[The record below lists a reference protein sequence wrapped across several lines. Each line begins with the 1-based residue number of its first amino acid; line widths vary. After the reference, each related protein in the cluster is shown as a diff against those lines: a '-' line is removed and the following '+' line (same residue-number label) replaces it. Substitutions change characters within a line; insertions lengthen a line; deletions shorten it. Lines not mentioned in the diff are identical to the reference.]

1 MHNYKI
7 SVDGSFVD
15 EDNITGAVVVQDC
28 STKQLTTFRILCQK
42 SKFSSSRNIYGEVAA
57 AIYALQYIKSLMNAE
72 PDIQVVI
79 IHDYEGIKKW
89 ATGEWQSKKPISASY
104 KKVVDSM
111 PEVMKRVTFVHQKSH
126 VGVTSENSYLN
137 HLADRIAAGEI
148 TPGSVLSASL

>member
-1 MHNYKI
+1 MHKYKI

-28 STKQLTTFRILCQK
+28 DTKQLTTFRILCQK
-42 SKFSSSRNIYGEVAA
+42 SKFSTSRNIYGEVAA
-57 AIYALQYIKSLMNAE
+57 ALYALQYVKTLLE
-72 PDIQVVI
+72 KEKDVQVTL

-104 KKVVDSM
+104 KRVVDSM
-111 PEVMKRVTFVHQKSH
+111 PEVMNCISFVHQKSH
-126 VGVTSENSYLN
+126 VGVTSENAYLN